1 MKLHH
6 LTIALIVNS
15 VIPHDFLHAAIC
27 TAADMHRK
35 EAGQP
40 EPEPDG
46 ERPVVFI
53 DLPEETLFACLTQ
66 DEPGPIGQVIA
77 GALTRLSGSEPPPPN
92 GTETAVAITIN
103 PLVGRPPARGSDGQ
117 TVDAIGPFRA
127 LREALASDDDAAL
140 RAAAQTFSDCFK

>member
-6 LTIALIVNS
+6 LTMALIVNS
-15 VIPHDFLHAAIC
+15 TIPHDFLHAAIC

-53 DLPEETLFACLTQ
+53 DIPEEQLFTCLTV
-66 DEPGPIGQVIA
+66 DETGPLGQVIA
-77 GALTRLSGSEPPPPN
+77 HTLGRLSSSEPPPPN
-92 GTETAVAITIN
+92 GTTTAVAITIN
-103 PLVGRPPARGSDGQ
+103 PLVGRPPARGEDGQ
-117 TVDAIGPFRA
+117 TVDAVGSFRA